1 MPEHSRGAV
10 RAKEDSKLLIKY
22 ADSAGKPF
30 TEKSETHDISETGI
44 SFYLK
49 SPVWVDTHLTITIA
63 SSILFGHICTKTA
76 KVIRIQF
83 EDTGRQFVA
92 ARFN

>member
-1 MPEHSRGAV
+1 MPEHNRGAV
-10 RAKEDSKLLIKY
+10 RAKENSKLLIKCT
-22 ADSAGKPF
+22 DSAGKSF
-30 TEKSETHDISETGI
+30 TEQSETHDISETGI
-44 SFYLK
+44 AFYLK

-63 SSILFGHICTKTA
+63 SSILFGRICTKTA

-83 EDTGRQFVA
+83 EGTGRQFVA